1 LGKRHVVSTLVPDSG
16 SVDPHELA
24 ERERLASEEADRVKR
39 ALPQIHVETLSG
51 DGDGASP
58 NESAGELG
66 EDGQVG
72 VQPDPIQPPDAER

>member
-1 LGKRHVVSTLVPDSG
+1 M
-16 SVDPHELA
+16 DPYELA
-24 ERERLASEEADRVKR
+24 ERERLASEEAGRVKR

-58 NESAGELG
+58 TESAGELG

-72 VQPDPIQPPDAER
+72 VQPDPIQSPYAER